1 MQRWHSCSG
10 AQNMHKHQHKL
21 EFGHERNYQLLILI
35 LVMPVLRY
43 HRHKDPSPILNTE
56 WFSWPGLPTTSYR
69 NVIAGRATLG
79 KPTSAMSLPP
89 QPTGTDNAP
98 TNMTKNASQSMTDN
112 DVGYFGDSTNLNGI
126 TTVNTSTCNV
136 RIQRRTCR
144 RVRASEL
151 DDLYQRM

>member
-1 MQRWHSCSG
+1 
-10 AQNMHKHQHKL
+10 
-21 EFGHERNYQLLILI
+21 
-35 LVMPVLRY
+35 MPVLRY

-56 WFSWPGLPTTSYR
+56 WFSWPGLPMTSYR

-136 RIQRRTCR
+136 RIQRRTRR

-151 DDLYQRM
+151 DDLYQRMRMWSDPRWEYRDISRKLRPLKMITYFPQSKS

>member
-1 MQRWHSCSG
+1 
-10 AQNMHKHQHKL
+10 
-21 EFGHERNYQLLILI
+21 
-35 LVMPVLRY
+35 MPVLRY

-151 DDLYQRM
+151 DDLYQRMWMWSDPRWEYRDISRKLRPLKMITYFPQSKSWQQQ